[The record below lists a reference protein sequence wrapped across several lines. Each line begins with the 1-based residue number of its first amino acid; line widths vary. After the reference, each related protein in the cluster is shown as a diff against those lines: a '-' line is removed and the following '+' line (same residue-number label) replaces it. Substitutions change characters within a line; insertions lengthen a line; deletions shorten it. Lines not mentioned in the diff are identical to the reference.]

1 MTRENI
7 ERAYSKRARRIQRK
21 AVARASGPA
30 IRSVGQEEV
39 IRPQTLVTRAVI
51 EPENLRWYGL
61 CVESNREERVIQV
74 LDLCSVPAAIP
85 TVAKHKVRRGKVFRW
100 RSPIC
105 HGLVMVGFPG
115 TAPIQFH
122 ELTKFGLVHGFVRHA
137 GVPRQIPW
145 AASYEQDGK
154 VKRGG
159 VQTLL
164 ADLEAV
170 RVGAAKYMRMHPAYE
185 AGDVVRIEEGPF
197 AGHRGE
203 VIASTNLDVQV
214 LLTLFG
220 RASPTTMAIGDV
232 VRAA

>member
-1 MTRENI
+1 METVTE
-7 ERAYSKRARRIQRK
+7 KRPLSNRQRRIARLGKAK
-21 AVARASGPA
+21 AVEHRDMP
-30 IRSVGQEEV
+30 EV

-51 EPENLRWYGL
+51 EPENLRWFAM
-61 CVESNREERVIQV
+61 CVKAQKEERIVQV
-74 LDLCSVPAAIP
+74 MDLCGIPAAIP
-85 TVAKHKVRRGKVFRW
+85 TLPRHRVRRGKVLRW

-105 HGLVMVGFPG
+105 GGLVMVGFPG
-115 TAPIQFH
+115 TAQINWH
-122 ELTKFGLVHGFVRHA
+122 ELTRFSLVHGFVKLN
-137 GVPRQIPW
+137 GSPRQIPW
-145 AASYEQDGK
+145 AATFEEGGQ

-185 AGDVVRIEEGPF
+185 AGDVVRIEDGPF
-197 AGHRGE
+197 AGHIGSVE
-203 VIASTNLDVQV
+203 HSTNLNVRV

-220 RASPTTMAIGDV
+220 RSNPITMPIADV